1 MRPRLLLALVLALV
15 VIAHSIVF
23 SLRCEDG
30 GKSFFLGDVVHLAG
44 CPR

>member
-15 VIAHSIVF
+15 LIAVSILF
-23 SLRCEDG
+23 SVRCEDG
-30 GKSFFLGDVVHLAG
+30 DKSLFIGHVLHLAG